1 MARGRKPTPTALKVL
16 RGNPGKRPLSSDEP
30 QPPAAPLISPAWLSD
45 HAREHWEQT
54 APILAAH
61 GLLTVLDVPAWSL
74 ACAAWSQVQAM
85 SRLVEQDGATMPTA
99 REGAKSH
106 PAARLMQ
113 IWADL
118 YLKLAREFGMTPT
131 ARVHLHVARPDPDEL
146 DRFLQGKPGRAK
158 TPTKDK
164 SRFFRRPD

>member
-1 MARGRKPTPTALKVL
+1 MVRGWKPTPTALKVL
-16 RGNPGKRPLSSDEP
+16 RGNPGKRPLAADEP
-30 QPPAAPLISPAWLSD
+30 QPPAAHLTPPAWLGD
-45 HAREHWEQT
+45 LARAHWEET

-74 ACAAWSQVQAM
+74 ACTAWSHLQAM
-85 SRLVEQDGATMPTA
+85 GRLVEQDGATVPTA

-113 IWADL
+113 TWADA
-118 YLKLAREFGMTPT
+118 YLKVAREFGMTPS
-131 ARVHLHVARPDPDEL
+131 ARVHLHVARPEPDEL

-158 TPTKDK
+158 TSTKDK
-164 SRFFRRPD
+164 SRFFRKPD